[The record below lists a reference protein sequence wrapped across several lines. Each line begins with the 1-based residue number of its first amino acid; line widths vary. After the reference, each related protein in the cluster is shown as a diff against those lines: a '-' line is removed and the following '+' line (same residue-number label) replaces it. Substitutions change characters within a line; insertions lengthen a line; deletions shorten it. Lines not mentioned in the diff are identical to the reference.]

1 MKQATKWTAD
11 DVRKAVERIGMKV
24 TPTAKPA
31 PRQLQS
37 LTVDLTR
44 LLPGLNGKDGLIRQ
58 HYRQA
63 TKVKD
68 ELLSEI
74 KSRYKGV
81 TFGAQRVNVVC
92 TRHYCGTPM
101 DFDNAS
107 SSFKHLMDAIVK
119 AGLIADDGPGTIDSW
134 TVRQVRVGK
143 RLDQK
148 MEVKINALCL

>member
-1 MKQATKWTAD
+1 MKITPSPKTAPTQA
-11 DVRKAVERIGMKV
+11 
-24 TPTAKPA
+24 
-31 PRQLQS
+31 QN
-37 LTVDLTR
+37 LTIDLPR

-68 ELLSEI
+68 ELLSEV
-74 KSRYKGV
+74 KSRYKGIS
-81 TFGAQRVNVVC
+81 FGSQRVGVVC
-92 TRHYCGTPM
+92 TRYYCGTPM

-143 RLDQK
+143 RVDQK
-148 MEVKINALCL
+148 MEVKIKAI